1 MNHIFTLLNWQV
13 RHYISTYKMEGYNLR
28 WVGSMVADCHRTL
41 IQGGIFMYPGM
52 EKNQKE
58 NYV

>member
-1 MNHIFTLLNWQV
+1 
-13 RHYISTYKMEGYNLR
+13 MEGYNLR

-52 EKNQKE
+52 EKKPE
-58 NYV
+58 GKLRLAYESMPAWHLYLKLGGF